1 MIAADRTLHPH
12 AYEVAYQHRSIHTS
26 ADDVLNGKVKV
37 YNENFFID
45 LSRYAV
51 QWNVEVDGVKVLSGS
66 MNMPA
71 IAPQSAQTVVLGFD
85 KAQVEEVA
93 GKSVSD
99 ADVYLNVRYVLRR
112 ADGILPAGS
121 QVAYDQICINE
132 KTLPVFANNSGLPEY
147 IDEGTHQV
155 FCGKVRFDGAGAE
168 RETEWKAV
176 FDLRKG
182 GLELYELG
190 GQQLMES
197 ALVPCF
203 ARACTENDC
212 GAGQQ
217 KRTALW
223 RDSALRTAEYDLVAT
238 DSCYRLQ
245 LVFKPFEEYAQV
257 VMTYEIYADG
267 TIVAV
272 ESLKDAGKLSEAKIM
287 QRFGL
292 EFAMPGEFSN
302 ISYFGYGPHENYCD
316 RYSSAVMGLFSQR
329 VEDQYHYGYVRPQ
342 ESGTKTQIRWM
353 EVTDDNGVGF
363 KMTSDVRFSASALPF
378 HWTEMDVYRLNNRQA
393 HSLELKSKAFEGQR
407 TLGKTWVNVDLK
419 QMGLACI
426 NSWGAWPREE
436 HLVKPQEYTFRL
448 YLSPVANK

>member
-1 MIAADRTLHPH
+1 
-12 AYEVAYQHRSIHTS
+12 
-26 ADDVLNGKVKV
+26 
-37 YNENFFID
+37 
-45 LSRYAV
+45 
-51 QWNVEVDGVKVLSGS
+51 
-66 MNMPA
+66 
-71 IAPQSAQTVVLGFD
+71 
-85 KAQVEEVA
+85 
-93 GKSVSD
+93 
-99 ADVYLNVRYVLRR
+99 
-112 ADGILPAGS
+112 
-121 QVAYDQICINE
+121 VAYDQICINE

-147 IDEGTHQV
+147 TDEGTHQV
-155 FCGKVRFDGAGAE
+155 FSGKVKIDGAGAE

-190 GQQLMES
+190 GKQLMES

-212 GAGQQ
+212 GAGHQ
-217 KRTALW
+217 KRSTLW
-223 RDSALRTAEYDLVAT
+223 RDSVLKTVEYDLVAT
-238 DSCYRLQ
+238 DSCYRLK
-245 LVFKPFEEYAQV
+245 LVFRPFEDKAQV
-257 VMTYEIYADG
+257 FMEYEVYADG
-267 TIVAV
+267 TIVV
-272 ESLKDAGKLSEAKIM
+272 IESLKDAGKLSEAKIM

-302 ISYFGYGPHENYCD
+302 INYFGYGPHENYCD

-342 ESGTKTQIRWM
+342 ESGTKTQIKWM
-353 EVTDDNGVGF
+353 EVTDDNGVGLQL
-363 KMTSDVRFSASALPF
+363 TSDVKFSASALPF

-407 TLGKTWVNVDLK
+407 KLGKTWVNVDLK

-436 HLVKPQEYTFRL
+436 HLVKPQEYTFKL
-448 YLSPVANK
+448 CITPVLN